1 MKKIYFLFCIIGI
14 AMPYYHL
21 IDFLKYNG
29 WSMNGFFELLYVNGA
44 VSMISWDLTIAAL
57 SFFAFL
63 IYKFKNRPLRL
74 LRYFACLFL
83 VGFSLALPLYL
94 YDTHDAS

>member
-21 IDFLKYNG
+21 IDFLKYNA
-29 WSMNGFFELLYVNGA
+29 WSMNGFFELLYANGA
-44 VSMISWDLTIAAL
+44 VSMISWDLTVAAL

-63 IYKFKNRPLRL
+63 IYFKTKAENPSIAPTTKPTGATSNR
-74 LRYFACLFL
+74 
-83 VGFSLALPLYL
+83 
-94 YDTHDAS
+94 ASIQ